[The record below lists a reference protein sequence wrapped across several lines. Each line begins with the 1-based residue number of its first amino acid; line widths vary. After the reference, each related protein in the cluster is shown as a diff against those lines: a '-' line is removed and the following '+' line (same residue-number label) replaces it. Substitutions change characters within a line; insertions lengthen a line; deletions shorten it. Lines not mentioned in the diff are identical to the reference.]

1 MKFRFLF
8 GVVLVAVACFAPA
21 GAEVIYDNGDSIQSI
36 GLPGID
42 PFFMPADNFVL
53 QTGASTITEFHWT
66 GYYALNE
73 VDKVVPI
80 DDFTVYIFADNGG
93 SPGTQLFSFDDAVTA
108 TATGTNAL
116 GIFPEYE
123 YVMAIDP
130 LALTAGTT
138 YWIGILNDITFPDPV
153 KGVTPVQN
161 AWFWSTSQVQTGDAH
176 QKFVTAWLD
185 ANVELAFDLH
195 GPGVVPEPAT
205 MTLLG
210 AGLVAI
216 AARRRF
222 MRGK

>member
-1 MKFRFLF
+1 MKRLILF
-8 GVVLVAVACFAPA
+8 SVAMVVAACFMPA
-21 GAEVIYDNGDSIQSI
+21 NAEVIFDNGDPIQSV

-42 PFFMPADNFVL
+42 PLFMPADNFVL
-53 QTGASTITEFHWT
+53 QDGASTITEFHWW
-66 GYYALNE
+66 GYYAVNE
-73 VDKVVPI
+73 VDKIVPA

-93 SPGTQLFSFDDAVTA
+93 SPGSQLFSFEEAVTA
-108 TATGTNAL
+108 TATGSNAL

-123 YVMAIDP
+123 YTMSIDP

-138 YWIGILNDITFPDPV
+138 YWIGIVNDITIPF
-153 KGVTPVQN
+153 KGAVEEPN
-161 AWFWSTSQVQTGDAH
+161 AWFWSTSNVQTGDAH
-176 QKFVTAWLD
+176 QKALIAWID
-185 ANVELAFDLH
+185 VNVELAYELH

-210 AGLVAI
+210 AGIVAL